1 MTENDFDRTAQLW
14 LEDGPTVMS
23 DRALQAALDEIH
35 VTRQRRA
42 WWPARRSFQMSPS
55 FRLAIGAAAVLAVA
69 FIAINLLPGRTSV
82 GNQPTAV
89 PPSAA
94 PPSVAP
100 STASPAALTPI
111 PLPLFPEVLVASA
124 KGTYLAG
131 DPFQIPMTVTMPA
144 GWQGNVGGPYA
155 AYFDKATGQSP
166 GIAFTISQTFYSDPC
181 KGEGLLD
188 PQPGP
193 TVDDLAATLA
203 ALPGLNATTPTAV
216 TVDGHPAKQLTLT
229 APDSIAACSLT
240 DGALVLWQLPL
251 GATFTLE
258 AAQQRSLW
266 IVDVDGQRLV
276 ISADRFPST
285 TPEDLAAAQ
294 GILDSIRI
302 KPKN

>member
-42 WWPARRSFQMSPS
+42 WWLARRFFQMNPT
-55 FRLAIGAAAVLAVA
+55 FRVAIGAAALLAVA
-69 FIAINLLPGRTSV
+69 IVAINLLPGRSSV
-82 GNQPTAV
+82 GNQP
-89 PPSAA
+89 SAA
-94 PPSVAP
+94 PPTVVPSVA
-100 STASPAALTPI
+100 APAAPTPI
-111 PLPLFPEVLVASA
+111 PLPVFPSVLVAPA
-124 KGTYLAG
+124 EGTYLAG

-166 GIAFTISQTFYSDPC
+166 GIAFTISQTFYADPC
-181 KGEGLLD
+181 KGVGLLD

-193 TVDDLAATLA
+193 TVDDLAAALA
-203 ALPGLNATTPTAV
+203 ALPGLDATTPTAV
-216 TVDGHPAKQLTLT
+216 TVDGHPGKQLTLT
-229 APDSIAACSLT
+229 APDSIASCSLT
-240 DGALVLWQLPL
+240 DGAMLLWQLPL

-276 ISADRFPST
+276 ISADRFPT
-285 TPEDLAAAQ
+285 TTADDLAEAQ

-302 KPKN
+302 KPTN

>member
-42 WWPARRSFQMSPS
+42 WWPARRSFQMSPT

-69 FIAINLLPGRTSV
+69 IVAINLLPGRSSV

-89 PPSAA
+89 PPS
-94 PPSVAP
+94 VAP
-100 STASPAALTPI
+100 STAAPAAPTPI
-111 PLPLFPEVLVASA
+111 PLPVFPDVIVAPA
-124 KGTYLAG
+124 EGTYLAG
-131 DPFQIPMTVTMPA
+131 DPFQIPITVRMPA
-144 GWQGNVGGPYA
+144 GWHGNVGGPYA
-155 AYFDKATGQSP
+155 AYFDTETDPSP

-193 TVDDLAATLA
+193 TVDDLAAALA

-216 TVDGHPAKQLTLT
+216 SVDGHPGKQLTLT

-240 DGALVLWQLPL
+240 DGALVLWHLPH

-276 ISADRFPST
+276 ISADRFPT
-285 TPEDLAAAQ
+285 TTADDLAEAQ

-302 KPKN
+302 KPTN